1 MPKCSLKLALLRYLS
16 TSMQRP
22 KMGDLEKQTLQKPP
36 ILGPAPPAVTRIP
49 VSSATSA
56 ARQSLSPNLQ
66 LHHGPAQSVDR
77 RITASSATNAA
88 RQSLLS
94 QLIGIVRS
102 AARIMTVSSAAIA
115 VHPVHKL
122 RCTSSIAGT
131 DRSFTRK
138 RSRWQ
143 LSLRVILLLIMRRYR
158 YRFLLTTAVEKRIA
172 SHHHYP

>member
-16 TSMQRP
+16 TSMRRP
-22 KMGDLEKQTLQKPP
+22 KMGDLEKQTLQKPL

-49 VSSATSA
+49 VNSATSA

-66 LHHGPAQSVDR
+66 LHHGPARSVDR

-115 VHPVHKL
+115 VHPVHSGHGQEL
-122 RCTSSIAGT
+122 HEETIEMAAFPAGH
-131 DRSFTRK
+131 
-138 RSRWQ
+138 
-143 LSLRVILLLIMRRYR
+143 SL
-158 YRFLLTTAVEKRIA
+158 ADHA
-172 SHHHYP
+172 SVQVPIPANHGR